1 MSATLKNTKAVP
13 LSISSIAISGGSA
26 ASDYVLGGNCP
37 LRPSTLGPG
46 QNCNITVTF
55 TPSALG
61 VRTATLTVTDN
72 TRTSP
77 RTVALTGMGVAPGDL
92 APSSGNFGGAPVGN
106 TSAAPSAT
114 PPNAQDVAGPFSGMA
129 PSEDFARGRPLP
141 LSGIAANSLAPVS
154 VSPAS
159 LTFASGALGTTSAA
173 QTVTLTNH
181 LNTSLPVSPAAAT
194 RDFAVASNTCG
205 SSVGPGGSCTVGVT
219 FTPTVVGARTG
230 ALTLPYNAS
239 GSPSVIPLRGAGN
252 ANGLISITVT
262 PANPSIVAGN
272 TQQFTATGHFGG
284 GRTQNLTTSVLW
296 GSSAPGVATI
306 TAAGLASGVSS
317 GSTTITAT
325 WVTVTPDGSATG
337 VTPGTPIINRPPASP
352 ISGSTTL
359 TVTGTAP
366 IASLNYSALSFNG
379 QIQNT
384 TSASQTVTLSNT
396 GNGTLNISG
405 FSVMGNNPGDFP
417 ESSTCGSSLA
427 AGNYCTFTIS
437 FRPSGTG
444 PRSASLVITD
454 NSNNVTGS
462 QQSVTL
468 TGTGLA
474 PLTINTPGF
483 PDATVGIPYSSY
495 LNASGGTGVYT
506 WSYSLGSGQS
516 FPSCLTVSPTAG
528 LLLGTAVNTCV
539 GSYTFN
545 LTVTDSASNQ
555 KTQTVSINIDPAL
568 STVCESGNESVL
580 KGQYAFSLI
589 GYRSQ
594 GFSGRVGSFIADGTG
609 NITGGEYDR
618 NITGVSPATFTLLAS
633 TYTVG
638 ADNRGCATFNI
649 SGAGSFSTRFV
660 LGSISGSPG
669 TATQGRIIE
678 FDSPSSSA
686 FIATGQLFQQTTAT
700 TPSASNFSALSGGYV
715 HLLTGWDTTG
725 RGGRIAC
732 DGVKTDTPTS
742 GGAGTIAN
750 GEQYCNDEGVA
761 PSGPTTGITGSYTGV
776 DNYGRFTEIIGP
788 TDLVGYMVSTAATGA
803 FEVTTSINSSNAT
816 IMAGQTFQQSGGPYV
831 QSSLSGNGVYYA
843 NGVNNSTS
851 GKILFALT
859 YSDGVSTL
867 SLDQYYE
874 NDGGTW
880 VGGNPSTGS
889 TPYTV
894 LSNGRVTGPAGTIY
908 LTAPNTGVYVDNDT
922 GGFAGYVM
930 PQTVPGGGFTPA
942 NTAGA
947 FFGAISEIVNQNA
960 RNEDGLINLL
970 SGSGSALSGTDISD
984 QTSTSS
990 QAADEAESISGATLG
1005 SNGTISNSKSGTSQV
1020 GGLVVDTTHFLIS
1033 DHTGCSGSSSCYPTI
1048 EVFGPSTADTV
1059 AITINGSTSSSDNV
1073 TAGTTLGL
1081 TVAVTGTSGT
1091 NVIWT
1096 INGLSNLTT
1105 DYGSITGS
1113 YPSFTYTA
1121 PSRVPDVAT
1130 FTLTATSNADITQSA
1145 SVTVTILAGSV
1156 VSPLS
1161 ILTTSLPSGTLNAQY
1176 NQNILTNGGTLPLT
1190 WSITS
1195 GSLPPGLVLQYAGN
1209 GLGMITGVHTTM
1221 TGTYTFT
1228 VQATDSSTP
1237 TPKTASAPL
1246 SIVMNASP
1254 VTITTTSLPNGT
1266 MDVLYDQ
1273 ILRATGG
1280 TQPYTW
1286 QVGGG
1291 SLPTWA
1297 SLNPSTGEI
1306 KGTPSATGTSN
1317 FTVKVTDSTLPS
1329 HVTAQVALSITIN
1342 PAVVACMDS
1351 GSESL
1356 LSGQYA
1362 FSLSGYTSAG
1372 YLAVVGSFT
1381 TDGTGKIT
1389 AGEVDSNGVLGVQS
1403 ASINTGASSYSV
1415 GSNQLGCATIAT
1427 SFGTF
1432 NTRLALG
1439 SITSSVATAGR
1450 MVEWDAPSSSTYFAA
1465 TGQFQQQTAA
1475 DFSSGLS
1482 GSYAFENSGVDSS
1495 SERVGVVGV
1504 LSVSN
1509 GSITAG
1515 EFDVNDAGTTANGTG
1530 ATGTYTSA
1538 DSNGRFTLS
1547 LTWSGQSSPD
1557 HSVSYMVSNS
1567 QLLFITTDALTT
1579 NGVQAGQMQQQTVP
1593 GGGFG
1598 SSSLDGNEVLYMT
1611 GLNGGGTGGSAN
1623 LVILSADGNG
1633 NLTGTSYYDG
1643 GGTWKSPQAIS
1654 CTYSIDASGR
1664 MTCGNGAPVFYL
1676 TAANKAVV
1684 MSPDTDVADGQLVP
1698 QVGSPFTTA
1707 SFSGTY
1713 YMGDGEVVSYG
1724 VASAEQVGVQ
1734 VATLNGSGGGS
1745 ATNDYTATSGQQ
1757 ADQSNSFPNGSLTVN
1772 SNGTFSTDF
1781 NATINAIMISTTK
1794 FVAVDNESS
1803 TYPIIQLGSR

>member
-1 MSATLKNTKAVP
+1 MNTP
-13 LSISSIAISGGSA
+13 SCSPPSSYLHSSSLRPPQHGTKLFLGGTGLLLFLL
-26 ASDYVLGGNCP
+26 VLG
-37 LRPSTLGPG
+37 SWAFAQTTPG
-46 QNCNITVTF
+46 T
-55 TPSALG
+55 
-61 VRTATLTVTDN
+61 
-72 TRTSP
+72 
-77 RTVALTGMGVAPGDL
+77 
-92 APSSGNFGGAPVGN
+92 
-106 TSAAPSAT
+106 
-114 PPNAQDVAGPFSGMA
+114 
-129 PSEDFARGRPLP
+129 RGRPLTF
-141 LSGIAANSLAPVS
+141 SDNAANSLPTVSLAETLSSPVS
-154 VSPAS
+154 VSPAR
-159 LTFASGALGTTSAA
+159 LTFASGAVGTKSGA
-173 QTVTLTNH
+173 QKVTLTNH
-181 LNTSLPVSPAAAT
+181 LNTSLPVSRAVAT
-194 RDFAVASNTCG
+194 GDFVVASNTCG
-205 SSVGPGGSCTVGVT
+205 ASAAPGRSCTVGVT
-219 FTPTVVGARTG
+219 FRPTVVGVRTG
-230 ALTLPYNAS
+230 TLTLPYRAS
-239 GSPSVIPLRGAGN
+239 GSPSVVPLSGAGN
-252 ANGLISITVT
+252 ANGLISIAVT

-272 TQQFTATGHFGG
+272 TQQFAATGHFGG

-306 TAAGLASGVSS
+306 NAAGLASGVSS

-337 VTPGTPIINRPPASP
+337 VTPGTPIINRPPMSP

-359 TVTGTAP
+359 TVTGGAP
-366 IASLNYSALSFNG
+366 AASLSTSSLTFNG
-379 QIQNT
+379 QIQGT
-384 TSASQTVTLSNT
+384 TSASQTVTLSNI
-396 GNGTLNISG
+396 GYVTLNISG

-417 ESSTCGSSLA
+417 ETSTCGSSLA
-427 AGNYCTFTIS
+427 AGGNCTFNIS
-437 FRPSGTG
+437 FDPGGTG
-444 PRSASLVITD
+444 SRSASLVITD

-462 QQSVTL
+462 QQSVSL
-468 TGTGLA
+468 SGTGLA
-474 PLTINTPGF
+474 PLTINTTEF
-483 PDATVGIPYSSY
+483 SSATVGVPYSSY
-495 LNASGGTGVYT
+495 LGASGGTGVYT
-506 WSYSLGSGQS
+506 WSYSVGSGQS

-528 LLLGTAVNTCV
+528 LLLGTPVNTCL
-539 GSYTFN
+539 GSFTFN
-545 LTVTDSASNQ
+545 LVVTDSASNQ
-555 KTQTVSINIDPAL
+555 LTQTVNISINPAS

-589 GYRSQ
+589 GYR
-594 GFSGRVGSFIADGTG
+594 GGNAFLGRVGAFTADGAG
-609 NITGGEYDR
+609 NITGGEFDR
-618 NITGVSPATFTLLAS
+618 NIIGGSPTTFTFAAS
-633 TYTVG
+633 TYSVG
-638 ADNRGCATFNI
+638 ADNRGCATFNV
-649 SGAGSFSTRFV
+649 SGSGSFTTRFV
-660 LGSISGSPG
+660 LGSISGSPA
-669 TATQGRIIE
+669 TASQGRIIE
-678 FDSPSSSA
+678 FDA
-686 FIATGQLFQQTTAT
+686 VGANELIATGQLIQQTTAT
-700 TPSASNFSALSGGYV
+700 TPSASNFSPLSGGYV

-725 RGGRIAC
+725 SGGRIAC
-732 DGVKTDTPTS
+732 DGVKTDTPTT
-742 GGAGTIAN
+742 GGAGTIAG

-761 PSGPTTGITGSYTGV
+761 PTGPTTGITGSYTGV

-859 YSDGVSTL
+859 SSDGVSTL

-1059 AITINGSTSSSDNV
+1059 AVTINSASSSSASV
-1073 TAGTTLGL
+1073 TAGATLPL
-1081 TVAVTGTSGT
+1081 SVAVTGTGST

-1130 FTLTATSNADITQSA
+1130 FTLTATSKADVSQSA
-1145 SVTVTILAGSV
+1145 SVTVTILAGAG

-1161 ILTTSLPSGTLNAQY
+1161 IITTSLPSGTLNAQY

-1190 WSITS
+1190 WSVTS
-1195 GSLPPGLVLQYAGN
+1195 GSLPPGMVLQYAGN

-1254 VTITTTSLPNGT
+1254 VSITTTGLPNGT
-1266 MDVLYDQ
+1266 VGVSYDQ

-1286 QVGGG
+1286 SVVSG

-1297 SLNPSTGEI
+1297 TFIPSEGVIT
-1306 KGTPSATGTSN
+1306 GTPSATGTST
-1317 FTVKVTDSTLPS
+1317 FTVEVTDSTLPT
-1329 HVTAQVALSITIN
+1329 HVTAVQELSITVN

-1372 YLAVVGSFT
+1372 YLAVVGSIT
-1381 TDGTGKIT
+1381 ADGTGKIT

-1403 ASINTGASSYSV
+1403 ASINTSASSYSV

-1432 NTRLALG
+1432 NTRLSLG
-1439 SITSSVATAGR
+1439 SITASVATAGR

-1465 TGQFQQQTAA
+1465 TGQFQQQTAS
-1475 DFSSGLS
+1475 DFSGGLS

-1557 HSVSYMVSNS
+1557 HSVFYMVSNS

-1579 NGVQAGQMQQQTVP
+1579 NGVQAGQMQQQSVP

-1598 SSSLDGNEVLYMT
+1598 ISSLDGNEVLYTT

-1623 LVILSADGNG
+1623 LALLSADGNG
-1633 NLTGTSYYDG
+1633 NLSGTSYYDG
-1643 GGTWKSPQAIS
+1643 GGTWKSPQTIN

-1664 MTCGNGAPVFYL
+1664 MTCGSGAPVFYL
-1676 TAANKAVV
+1676 TAANQAVV
-1684 MSPDTDVADGQLVP
+1684 LSEDTDVALGQFEP
-1698 QVGSPFTTA
+1698 QASGGFTTA

-1724 VASAEQVGVQ
+1724 VTSAEQVGVQ